1 MNRLDTDHSH
11 HSPRRTVTP
20 TTPKVTAS

>member
-20 TTPKVTAS
+20 TTPTVTAS